1 MIRTIHV
8 RTAPGRRHLL
18 ALAVSCWVLACM
30 GASAAAQEPAAPP
43 PASPPA
49 QESSGQTEATSS
61 AAVAGHPLESTP
73 SKRQVR
79 QAHDAY
85 LAGAKKLEHD
95 DLDAAEHEFVR
106 ALNLDPEN
114 PSYAVAISVTR
125 EHRLMEL
132 VQQSTKARQAG
143 DESKAQT
150 LLAEARKMDP
160 TNPMVLEHIEPLIP
174 FNALALQAAAGKP
187 ASGGQINPLVD
198 RTRMLAGETPGP
210 WRIGAPVLASAI
222 HVAPAGGVKDFN
234 LRGESS
240 DVLRQVASAYGIRVI
255 VDDSVEH
262 KNLRFNL
269 ENVTYDQAMT
279 VLMSMAHVFAVPLDE
294 TSVLVAKDDAGDR
307 QRLERQLEET
317 IDVPGSTSE
326 QLNELANVVRN
337 VFDVKQAT
345 VQTGAGTI
353 LVRAPEVV
361 LGPLNKTI
369 EGLIESPGEV
379 LLEVKMVEVNKTAT
393 SDVGT
398 TLPTQFTIFN
408 VDAAATSIVNSNQA
422 LVQQGIAQ
430 GLILNTDSNLV
441 VALKLIAA
449 GLVQSNLATNL
460 IGVFGGGLLQTG
472 ISAST
477 NLTLNL
483 SLNSSDSRSLDD
495 VQMRIGDRQ
504 EATFREGTRYPITTS
519 TYTTGLSTPAS
530 ALSNATI
537 NGVPVASLLS
547 QFAGGSSATIPQV
560 TYEDLGITLKS
571 TPVIERMGR
580 VNLKLDLKIEALS
593 GSSSDGNPILLS
605 RQFTSDLTLADGE
618 SALLVSN
625 VSKTETTA
633 MAGIPG
639 LSELPGFQSPT
650 EQNAERD
657 TGQLVV
663 IVTPHVVRRRT
674 NQVAGPR
681 IGLHIAAAN

>member
-8 RTAPGRRHLL
+8 RMAPGRRHLL
-18 ALAVSCWVLACM
+18 ALAVSCSVLACM
-30 GASAAAQEPAAPP
+30 GASAAAQEPATQP
-43 PASPPA
+43 PASAPT
-49 QESSGQTEATSS
+49 QDSSGSSS

-95 DLDAAEHEFVR
+95 DLDAAENEFVR

-125 EHRLMEL
+125 QHRLMEL

-143 DESKAQT
+143 DEGKAQT
-150 LLAEARKMDP
+150 LLAEARKLDP
-160 TNPMVLEHIEPLIP
+160 TNPMVLEHLEPLIP
-174 FNALALQAAAGKP
+174 FSALALQAAAGKP
-187 ASGGQINPLVD
+187 AYGSQINPLMD
-198 RTRMLAGETPGP
+198 RTSMLAGEALGP
-210 WRIGAPVLASAI
+210 VQIGAPVLASAI

-240 DVLRQVASAYGIRVI
+240 DVLRQVASAYGIRAI
-255 VDDSVEH
+255 IDDSVEH
-262 KNLRFNL
+262 KNLRFDL
-269 ENVTYDQAMT
+269 ENVTYDQAMA
-279 VLMSMAHVFAVPLDE
+279 VLMSMAHVFAVPVDE
-294 TSVLVAKDDAGDR
+294 TSVLVAKDDASDR

-317 IDVPGSTSE
+317 IDVPGSTNE

-345 VQTGAGTI
+345 VQTGGGTI
-353 LVRAPEVV
+353 LVRAPEAV

-379 LLEVKMVEVNKTAT
+379 LLEVKMVEVNKTRT
-393 SDVGT
+393 TDIGT

-483 SLNSSDSRSLDD
+483 SLNSSDSRALDD

-537 NGVPVASLLS
+537 NGVSVASLLS

-618 SALLVSN
+618 SALMVSN

-639 LSELPGFQSPT
+639 LSELPGFQLPT